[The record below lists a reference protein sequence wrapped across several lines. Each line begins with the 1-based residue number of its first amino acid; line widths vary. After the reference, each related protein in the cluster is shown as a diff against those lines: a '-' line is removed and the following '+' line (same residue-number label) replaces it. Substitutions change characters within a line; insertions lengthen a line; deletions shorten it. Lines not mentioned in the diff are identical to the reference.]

1 MSLNS
6 RHWIAAVA
14 LAAACTEGTAPAPAP
29 DLLTKLPRAL
39 TSQEAALIESGNA
52 FTLALFQK
60 ASAAQ
65 PEKNVFLSP
74 LSASMALGMTLN
86 GARTSTFDAMRTAL
100 QFGTMSQAD
109 INASYK
115 SLISLLTGLDATIES
130 RIANS
135 IWYRNTLPIDPAF
148 VSAGRDYF
156 DAEVSA
162 LDFNQSAPA
171 VQTINNW
178 VSDKTAGRI
187 PTIVDA
193 ITPDHM
199 MILINAVYFKATWR
213 NAFNPAATQMETFTT
228 GTGAQQTVPLMHLE
242 GEDLGV
248 RGATWADGSQSLELP
263 YGNGA
268 FNMTVILPPDTS
280 TVERFVSRLTLER
293 IAFAGSDR
301 ISTLQFWMPRVK
313 LEYKRTLVDD
323 LSALGMGIAFS
334 DAADLSGMTTTG
346 LGLKIS
352 DVLQKTFLSID
363 EEGTEA
369 AAVTKVD
376 IFTTSSSG
384 PSPLVMR
391 CDRPYLVV
399 IREKLSGTIMFIG
412 KINVI

>member
-1 MSLNS
+1 
-6 RHWIAAVA
+6 
-14 LAAACTEGTAPAPAP
+14 
-29 DLLTKLPRAL
+29 
-39 TSQEAALIESGNA
+39 
-52 FTLALFQK
+52 
-60 ASAAQ
+60 
-65 PEKNVFLSP
+65 
-74 LSASMALGMTLN
+74 
-86 GARTSTFDAMRTAL
+86 
-100 QFGTMSQAD
+100 
-109 INASYK
+109 
-115 SLISLLTGLDATIES
+115 
-130 RIANS
+130 
-135 IWYRNTLPIDPAF
+135 
-148 VSAGRDYF
+148 
-156 DAEVSA
+156 
-162 LDFNQSAPA
+162 
-171 VQTINNW
+171 
-178 VSDKTAGRI
+178 
-187 PTIVDA
+187 
-193 ITPDHM
+193 
-199 MILINAVYFKATWR
+199 
-213 NAFNPAATQMETFTT
+213 METFTT

-248 RGATWADGSQSLELP
+248 RGATWADGSKSLELP